1 MNRLSCLPARL
12 RLKVPCLCVVCVG
25 ATLLAPSYFLPG
37 RFVRAQDINVR
48 ADDPT
53 AQEVPVGRT
62 ADQGTSGWDAGVPQ
76 IPSSSTD
83 SSSSTDGGTSFIVPV
98 DSGERSPESD
108 QADTLPPRPEGAAP
122 TAAPP
127 VALIGSGAQRSSAT
141 AIGHYGLGVDFGL
154 SGPLPDAGLLLALR
168 PFRWVQVRAGAGYN
182 WLAFGVRGGVTLVN
196 PVAVPLSLTCEG
208 GHYFE
213 GDANKVVHWFG
224 SNVQEVGSLRR
235 FSYDYLNLLAG
246 LEFGERDFSVY
257 IRGGVS
263 WMRTTIKDFAQ
274 SAQDVAQVDMQ
285 ASDPKVSYRG
295 PTLKLGT
302 QYFF

>member
-1 MNRLSCLPARL
+1 MNRLTCHSARL
-12 RLKVPCLCVVCVG
+12 RVKALCLCIVGVV

-37 RFVRAQDINVR
+37 RFVRAQDLVR
-48 ADDPT
+48 ADVPT
-53 AQEVPVGRT
+53 AQEVPRERT
-62 ADQGTSGWDAGVPQ
+62 ADPGTSGWDAGAPQ

-83 SSSSTDGGTSFIVPV
+83 SSSSTDGGTSFSVTV
-98 DSGERSPESD
+98 DSGGTSPESD
-108 QADTLPPRPEGAAP
+108 QANTIP
-122 TAAPP
+122 TRTQEAVPAEAPP
-127 VALIGSGAQRSSAT
+127 VAVIGSGAHRSSPT

-213 GDANKVVHWFG
+213 GDANKVVRWFS